1 MPRRAAT
8 LASLLALPLIAGA
21 AETAPKPPAAAP
33 TPPAAMR
40 QAISLQPPFTIV
52 SLQTETHLSE
62 FEIVAKVSN
71 ISAVAIPGGSWGIE
85 LACVSP
91 SFPQHIV
98 RRALEPVPAHGQVE
112 VWIFGSS
119 QHVSG
124 LVPTHTIGPDL
135 GTFGVSVP
143 SGNAGGHSQSR
154 QTAPLMDPSPK
165 PLLVRGPAWTC
176 KAGLGLASGAG
187 GFPTT
192 IQTSLKNEFDFG
204 ISGIVFEP
212 AATAPPTVNVRVS
225 VLSKKVQGEN
235 WAPPVASIPRTLH
248 VDCRKA
254 GQTSRVADLPAA
266 ETVLFG
272 SSAAGFLQAPAT
284 GWSCRTTLVGPGA
297 DADPT
302 NDSWSLAAP

>member
-1 MPRRAAT
+1 MPRPAAT

-52 SLQTETHLSE
+52 SLQNELHLYE
-62 FEIVAKVSN
+62 YEMAAKVSN
-71 ISAVAIPGGSWGIE
+71 ISPVAVPGGSWGIE
-85 LACVSP
+85 IACTSP

-98 RRALEPVPAHGQVE
+98 RRALGPVPVQGWVI
-112 VWIFGSS
+112 VRMFGNTQESS
-119 QHVSG
+119 
-124 LVPTHTIGPDL
+124 VPPPAWIGPQIPN
-135 GTFGVSVP
+135 GGAS
-143 SGNAGGHSQSR
+143 SGGANGSG
-154 QTAPLMDPSPK
+154 APTSHQPAPMMDPGPK
-165 PLLVRGPAWTC
+165 PLLVRGPGWTC

-187 GFPTT
+187 GFPTS
-192 IQTSLKNEFDFG
+192 IQTSLRTEFDFG

-248 VDCRKA
+248 IDCRKA
-254 GQTSRVADLPAA
+254 GQPSRVADLPAA
-266 ETVLFG
+266 ESVLFG
-272 SSAAGFLQAPAT
+272 SPAAGFLKAPAT
-284 GWSCRTTLVGPGA
+284 GWSCRATLVGPGA
-297 DADPT
+297 DGDPT